1 MWSKYLQKKK
11 KNLPLLLMR
20 LWAQARHLSN
30 SLTGAHRRRDPRDQY
45 LILRCCTVMMQQK
58 APRSR
63 LMKVE
68 GRLVRAP
75 PAKDLIRGTSC
86 INEAFRP
93 VRCRRPRRPKAAG
106 DVLISGSGFHCYS
119 SGCQR
124 RFSFL
129 FLFLSRPTGARF
141 FIWESGPSI
150 SSDCWW
156 RSISAFCLQS
166 RTETKLCLKS

>member
-1 MWSKYLQKKK
+1 
-11 KNLPLLLMR
+11 MR

-106 DVLISGSGFHCYS
+106 DVLISGNGVFLFFFYFYPVPW
-119 SGCQR
+119 GPD
-124 RFSFL
+124 FSFGRAAHQFPL
-129 FLFLSRPTGARF
+129 IAGEDPFQ
-141 FIWESGPSI
+141 PSVC
-150 SSDCWW
+150 SHAL
-156 RSISAFCLQS
+156 RQS
-166 RTETKLCLKS
+166 FV